1 MVLGTVGRERC
12 HYLDGDG
19 TFAGGVQGL
28 ARKTAPCT
36 AVVVTPATSDVCYVT
51 TYNTIVV
58 VAGGL

>member
-1 MVLGTVGRERC
+1 MGRERC

-19 TFAGGVQGL
+19 TFASGVQGP
-28 ARKTAPCT
+28 ARKTAPCI
-36 AVVVTPATSDVCYVT
+36 AVEVTPATSAVCYVT